1 VSAPGE
7 PPAERQ
13 SAGQPIVNNA
23 AASSLVERLRS
34 ASAIALDTE
43 GDGMFRYRTRLCTV
57 QLGAAGT
64 IAVLDTLA
72 VPAAPL
78 LCELLGPRGPEKIIH
93 DASFDARVLFAH
105 GVEVANVFDTAVA
118 ARFLGIAATGL
129 SSLLLKFFEL
139 RLPKHQQQA
148 DWGLRP
154 IDAEAMRYLE
164 DDVRYL
170 EQLAERLLQ
179 EVRARDIEPEVREE
193 CAYLLAEARQAE
205 RAPDAAWMRIKGAA
219 LRLPRERARLF
230 ELAEEREQ
238 LARELDLPP
247 ARFIANDAL
256 LALARERPNTGDGVA
271 RVLGSRAEHAE
282 RFLAALARAEHSSDA
297 PADQLAQLSPPPPS
311 AAELTRRKRRKAALL
326 EFRDAEAKRREVD
339 VQVVLPGH
347 CVGDIVELP
356 RLDLDSLRSI
366 SGFGACRVDRYAA
379 LLEQRL
385 SSRWGD

>member
-1 VSAPGE
+1 MSAPGE
-7 PPAERQ
+7 PPAERP
-13 SAGQPIVNNA
+13 SAGQPIVSSA
-23 AASSLVERLRS
+23 EASALVERLRS

-57 QLGAAGT
+57 QLGGAGT

-72 VPAAPL
+72 LPAAPL

-170 EQLAERLLQ
+170 EQLAQCLLL

-193 CAYLLAEARQAE
+193 CAYLLAEARRAE
-205 RAPDAAWMRIKGAA
+205 RAPEAAWMRIKGAA

-230 ELAEEREQ
+230 ELAEERER

-247 ARFIANDAL
+247 ARFIVNEVL
-256 LALARERPNTGDGVA
+256 LVLARERPNTLDAVA

-282 RFLAALARAEHSSDA
+282 HFFAALARAEQRSDA
-297 PADQLAQLSPPPPS
+297 PAEQVARLNPPPPS
-311 AAELTRRKRRKAALL
+311 ASELACRKRRKAALL
-326 EFRDAEAKRREVD
+326 EFRDAEAKRRQVD

-347 CVGDIVELP
+347 CVGDLVELP
-356 RLDLDSLRSI
+356 RLDVDSLRSVP
-366 SGFGACRVDRYAA
+366 GFGACRLDRYGA

-385 SSRWGD
+385 SAHWGA